1 MIRFVDLCNAFNIH
15 AFIVWEFVRRYG
27 FEKGITKDVYGRGYV
42 PAKDANKWVNKL
54 SEYLVFQE
62 YSYKQEIN
70 KGQYTYRDIARFKRE
85 KESESDIVRRYG
97 AVGNSLTRTNVY
109 RNGTSRTQQWNAE
122 ECVWVSD

>member
-1 MIRFVDLCNAFNIH
+1 MIRFVDICNAFNIH

-27 FEKGITKDVYGRGYV
+27 FEKGITKDSYGRGYV
-42 PAKDANKWVNKL
+42 PAKEANKWVNKL

-70 KGQYTYRDIARFKRE
+70 KGQYTYRDRTRFKRE
-85 KESESDIVRRYG
+85 KESESDIIRRYG
-97 AVGNSLTRTNVY
+97 ADGDSLTRTNIY
-109 RNGTSRTQQWNAE
+109 CNGTSRKQRWNAG